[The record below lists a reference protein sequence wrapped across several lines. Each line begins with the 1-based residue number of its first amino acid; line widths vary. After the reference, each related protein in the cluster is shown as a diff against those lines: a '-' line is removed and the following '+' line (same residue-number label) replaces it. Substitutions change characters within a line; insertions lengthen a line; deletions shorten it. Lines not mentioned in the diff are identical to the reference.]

1 MKQFIPH
8 HSKIVL
14 GLAALTLTVVF
25 GAGVA
30 SAQSPHF
37 LDSKTS
43 LTFESDGDVTVKW
56 KESGLGDNL
65 NIDYTFGATASITC
79 ACVTNSNRCPSA
91 ENKASFSSAVSEEG
105 TFSVKNGSVVGSL
118 TITAPACPASAS
130 PTCGGGQHFV
140 LSSLSY
146 TNISLSDDTNQILA
160 SGLPASLGP
169 VTLFT
174 CP

>member
-1 MKQFIPH
+1 MKQFIPYR
-8 HSKIVL
+8 SKVVL
-14 GLAALTLTVVF
+14 GLAALAFTVAF

-30 SAQSPHF
+30 LAQSPHF
-37 LDSKTS
+37 LNSKTS
-43 LTFESDGDVTVKW
+43 LTLESDGDVTVKW

-65 NIDYTFGATASITC
+65 NIDYTFSADASITC
-79 ACVTNSNRCPSA
+79 VCVTNSNRCPSA
-91 ENKASFSSAVSEEG
+91 ANKATFSSAVSDSG
-105 TFSVKNGSVVGSL
+105 TFAVKNGSVNGSL
-118 TITAPACPASAS
+118 TITAPECPASAS

-146 TNISLSDDTNQILA
+146 TNISLSDDTNNILA

-169 VTLFT
+169 VTGFT